1 MLNRRI
7 LRVKALKV
15 LYACAE
21 DRTLSLKDAN
31 SMLDASCEA
40 ARDMY
45 LFMLDLVRPL
55 TAEASNRIE
64 AARGK
69 LRPSEEDLNPN
80 TKFSENAI
88 ARVLDEDPDFKK
100 ILERKK
106 LSWEPYDA
114 FIRDLYNTVSAREYF
129 REYMESGDRS
139 AVSDARLFQKV
150 FEEELEDR
158 EDLLSILEEMNL
170 LWTDDLGYVLRYD
183 IKSLGSIAE
192 KGIWTLPDLYTSEED
207 SSFARRLLQRTYGT
221 YEGSF
226 ERISA
231 NVSGWE
237 RDRLFVLDTVLI
249 SMGLAEAETF
259 PDIPLRVTINEYVEL
274 TKYYSTPKSRSFV
287 NGLLDRLIREDIAS
301 GKISKS
307 IDSNQ

>member
-21 DRTLSLKDAN
+21 DRTLSLKEAN
-31 SMLDASCEA
+31 SMLDSSCEA
-40 ARDMY
+40 SRDLY
-45 LFMLDLVRPL
+45 LFMLDLVEHL
-55 TAEASNRIE
+55 TAEAARRIG

-80 TKFSENAI
+80 TRFVENAI
-88 ARVLDEDPDFKK
+88 ARILGEDPDFKK
-100 ILERKK
+100 LLERKK
-106 LSWEPYDA
+106 LSWEPYDS
-114 FIRDLYNTVSAREYF
+114 FIRDLYDTVSSRGYF
-129 REYMESGDRS
+129 MEYMEDKDRS
-139 AVSDARLFQKV
+139 AASDARLFQRI

-183 IKSLGSIAE
+183 IKSIGSIAR
-192 KGIWTLPDLYTSEED
+192 KGIWSLPELYSSEED
-207 SSFARRLLQRTYGT
+207 SAFARQLLTRTLGT
-221 YEGSF
+221 FDSSF

-259 PDIPLRVTINEYVEL
+259 PDIPVRVTINEYVEL

-307 IDSNQ
+307 IE

>member
-139 AVSDARLFQKV
+139 AVSDARLFQKI

-221 YEGSF
+221 CEGSF

-301 GKISKS
+301 GKITKS